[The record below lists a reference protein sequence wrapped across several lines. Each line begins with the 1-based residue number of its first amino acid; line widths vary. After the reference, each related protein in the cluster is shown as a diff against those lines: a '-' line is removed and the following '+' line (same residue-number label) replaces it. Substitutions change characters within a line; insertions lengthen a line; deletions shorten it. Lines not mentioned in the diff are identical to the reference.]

1 MKKNILIFFLCTVVG
16 SSLIACTEIDDPDNP
31 DNFPNQGKLQVKASL
46 YTGDDGTSSN
56 QEKNIGIFLYKNNAD
71 LIYADEKGINIK
83 CTSQEASDFWKLSH
97 EVELGTA
104 DATVFAYYPFKD
116 NLNDLKRIPVDIREK
131 EDLCFGFNDQQT
143 KLNRSQPLA
152 FITMRHALAKVRFN
166 LILDS
171 EEEYSGPGIVE
182 DARVV
187 KCRADGVVDEDRYN
201 VLTIEGFMD
210 ASTGRIKTSA
220 SGKMTIDALIGKAFS
235 TEGIEENEQPFFYSV
250 PETDMQGNAFA
261 IVIDGKQHI
270 IRIDNGTAWRA
281 STINTYTFR
290 LKGEVLDLAQNED
303 NGFDVKPWE
312 DFQDEIDY

>member
-1 MKKNILIFFLCTVVG
+1 MRKNILRFFLCTVVG
-16 SSLIACTEIDDPDNP
+16 SSFLACTEIDDPDNP
-31 DNFPNQGKLQVKASL
+31 DNFPNQGKLQVKAAL
-46 YTGDDGTSSN
+46 YTEENGTSFHH
-56 QEKNIGIFLYKNNAD
+56 EKNIGIFLYKNNAD
-71 LIYADEKGINIK
+71 LIYADDKGINIK
-83 CTSQEASDFWKLSH
+83 CTSQEADDFWKLSD
-97 EVELGTA
+97 EVELGAA

-116 NLNDLKRIPVDIREK
+116 NLSDVKKIPVDMRKK
-131 EDLCFGFNDQQT
+131 EDLCFGINDQQA

-152 FITMRHALAKVRFN
+152 LITMRHALAKVRFN

-187 KCRADGVVDEDRYN
+187 KCRADGVIDEDRYN

-235 TEGIEENEQPFFYSV
+235 IKGIKESELPFFYSV

-261 IVIDGKQHI
+261 IVIDGKQHV

-312 DFQDEIDY
+312 DIQDEIDY